1 MGLKFG
7 TLRLPF
13 VRIRDG
19 KSGRTLTWHLG
30 AWSYNKRTGKQTVKL
45 SKNIRWESKTTA
57 QRRKRKPG
65 RYSAAEVEAQARA
78 ARRKSEAKA
87 AQQKTKTAQKT
98 AERRQWQEK
107 IAAGQVEGLHVPS
120 DVRSASHPRAGAAR
134 RARSGGSSGV
144 VVHRESPKGAAAM
157 AARDAKA
164 LADARWDAQVADR
177 MRAEGMSE
185 IRIAKLME
193 AGRSFRRM
201 SEAPTSAREPAAP
214 AGDPAEAGP
223 AGDTPGRAENAG
235 EAGLCGA
242 PTQDGSPC
250 RNPKGCPHHST
261 RNGARQQPGRARRR
275 RS

>member
-30 AWSYNKRTGKQTVKL
+30 AWSYNKRTGKHTVKL
-45 SKNIRWESKTTA
+45 GKNVRWESKSTA
-57 QRRKRKPG
+57 KRAKRVPG

-78 ARRKSEAKA
+78 TRRKSEAKA
-87 AQQKTKTAQKT
+87 AQQKTKATQKAT
-98 AERRQWQEK
+98 ERRQWQQK
-107 IAAGQVEGLHVPS
+107 IAAGQVDGLRVPP
-120 DVRSASHPRAGAAR
+120 DVRSASHPRAAAAR

-144 VVHRESPKGAAAM
+144 VVHRESPKGTAAM

-177 MRAEGMSE
+177 MRAEGISE
-185 IRIAKLME
+185 LRIAKLME

-201 SEAPTSAREPAAP
+201 SEAPSTAREPAAP
-214 AGDPAEAGP
+214 AGDPGQAAIAE
-223 AGDTPGRAENAG
+223 DTPGRAENAG
-235 EAGLCGA
+235 EAGQCGA